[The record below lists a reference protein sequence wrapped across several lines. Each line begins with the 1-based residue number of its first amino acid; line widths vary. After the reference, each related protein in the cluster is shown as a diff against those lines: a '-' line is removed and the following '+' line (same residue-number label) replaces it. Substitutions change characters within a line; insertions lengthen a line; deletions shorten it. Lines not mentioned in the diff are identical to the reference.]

1 MSNYVSVLNTLNPKS
16 FNKGIADNLE
26 KPKSS
31 NNQMNTSSKLK
42 KPEQEN
48 YTTLGNGMILDDDW
62 YDASEKKRQIN
73 EITSYKPRKQQVTI
87 TPSMFQSQN
96 FQRDTMRNKKPVE
109 SFSRQRFTMQA
120 QANNGFETRYAD
132 TEAIL
137 YTIYN
142 NPSHRIPS
150 AYRYAATPRV
160 TFPQVD

>member
-1 MSNYVSVLNTLNPKS
+1 
-16 FNKGIADNLE
+16 
-26 KPKSS
+26 
-31 NNQMNTSSKLK
+31 LK
-42 KPEQEN
+42 KPEQES

-62 YDASEKKRQIN
+62 YDASEKKRQI
-73 EITSYKPRKQQVTI
+73 EQITSYKPRKQQATV

-96 FQRDTMRNKKPVE
+96 FQRDTMSEN
-109 SFSRQRFTMQA
+109 FSRQDAMFSVLPKQKFTMQA